1 MIITI
6 LILFLK
12 AQEAATLQR
21 NQREEE
27 ERITAELELARR
39 QEIRDEKMRQYVREN
54 SHEIKELEAQL
65 KAAYV
70 NKTLAAQL
78 AEKEANRIEQ
88 QLREQRAREVMNQ
101 ACGTE
106 EENHLKDLM
115 EERKLKEE
123 FRRSLQDQIIEKQR
137 QRQEEFM
144 EYMQEKKLF
153 DDIIKKIKED
163 ENK

>member
-1 MIITI
+1 LIITI

>member
-1 MIITI
+1 
-6 LILFLK
+6 
-12 AQEAATLQR
+12 
-21 NQREEE
+21 
-27 ERITAELELARR
+27 
-39 QEIRDEKMRQYVREN
+39 MRQHIREN

-88 QLREQRAREVMNQ
+88 RLREERAREIMNQ
-101 ACGTE
+101 ACGKE
-106 EENHLKDLM
+106 EENQMKDLM

-144 EYMQEKKLF
+144 EYMKEKKLF

-163 ENK
+163 ENKFVFIFRTSHF